1 MTFWAALGGFSWR
14 LGGFLTCVEER
25 LEPGAAASDPGAC
38 LLSFTPAGHDWPLPV
53 PPFKCASGFSK
64 RGVFF
69 FLFLFRFENL
79 YPLRNISF
87 HDLSPDYLQQRRPP
101 SEYL

>member
-53 PPFKCASGFSK
+53 PPFKCAAGFSM
-64 RGVFF
+64 RGVLF
-69 FLFLFRFENL
+69 FLFPFF
-79 YPLRNISF
+79 PV
-87 HDLSPDYLQQRRPP
+87 
-101 SEYL
+101 